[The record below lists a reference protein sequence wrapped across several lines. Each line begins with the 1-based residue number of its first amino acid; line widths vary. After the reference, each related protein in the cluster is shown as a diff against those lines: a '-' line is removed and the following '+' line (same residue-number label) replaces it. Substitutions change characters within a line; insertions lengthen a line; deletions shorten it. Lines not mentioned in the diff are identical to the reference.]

1 MNLYR
6 VAEAGPMPRRVAMLS
21 VHTSPLAQPGTGDA
35 GGMNVYVLE
44 VSRRLAAAGVEV
56 EVFTRAT
63 SSEQPATEHVAD
75 RLTVHN
81 VMAGPFQTLA
91 KEDLPGQLC
100 AVTAAVLRTGAAH
113 DDGWFDLVHS
123 HYWLSGQV
131 GWVATSR
138 WDCPLVHSFHTLAKV
153 KNRDRGAHDSPE
165 PAGRVMGEQQVA
177 AVADRLIAN
186 TDVEAAELVA
196 LYDADPLRVD
206 VVHPGVDLD
215 VFAPGDQRHA
225 RQTFGLD
232 PDRPVI
238 VFVGRLQPLKAPDVL
253 VAAAAT
259 MAENGLRPQI
269 VICGGPSGNGDGT
282 PELLRTLAAEGGI
295 TDSVI
300 YLPPLAKHRLA
311 ELYRAATVVA
321 VPSYSES
328 FGLVAVE
335 AQACGTPVVA
345 ADVGGLRTAVAEGV
359 SGLLVP
365 GHDPVLWAERLR
377 EVVVDQPLRD
387 RLGAGAR
394 AHAERFGW
402 GATTADTLR
411 VYGRAL
417 TERAEQGRQRWGA

>member
-1 MNLYR
+1 MTLYR
-6 VAEAGPMPRRVAMLS
+6 VADGRPLPRRVAMLS

-44 VSRRLAAAGVEV
+44 VSRRLAAAGIEV
-56 EVFTRAT
+56 EIFTRAT
-63 SSEQPATEHVAD
+63 SSEQPRTEHVAD
-75 RLTVHN
+75 RLKVHN
-81 VMAGPFQTLA
+81 VMAGPFQPLA

-100 AVTAAVLRTGAAH
+100 AVTAAVLQTGAAH

-138 WDCPLVHSFHTLAKV
+138 WGCPLVHSFHTLAKV
-153 KNRDRGAHDSPE
+153 KNRDRGLHDRPE

-186 TDVEAAELVA
+186 TDVEAEELIA
-196 LYDADPLRVD
+196 LYDADPTKVD
-206 VVHPGVDLD
+206 VVHPGVDLE
-215 VFAPGDQRHA
+215 VFSPGDQSTA
-225 RQTFGLD
+225 RRTFGLD
-232 PDRPVI
+232 PQRPVI

-253 VAAAAT
+253 VAAAAV
-259 MAENGLRPQI
+259 MAGQGLRPQI

-282 PELLRTLAAEGGI
+282 PELLRTLADEGGI
-295 TDSVI
+295 TDSVT
-300 YLPPLAKHRLA
+300 YLPPLPKHRLA
-311 ELYRAATVVA
+311 DLYRAATVVA

-345 ADVGGLRTAVAEGV
+345 ADVGGLRTAVAERE
-359 SGLLVP
+359 SGLLVA
-365 GHDPVLWAERLR
+365 GHDPRMWASALTSVVHDHDLR
-377 EVVVDQPLRD
+377 SNLAR
-387 RLGAGAR
+387 GAR

-411 VYGRAL
+411 VYGAAL
-417 TERAEQGRQRWGA
+417 DEHAERDRERWGA